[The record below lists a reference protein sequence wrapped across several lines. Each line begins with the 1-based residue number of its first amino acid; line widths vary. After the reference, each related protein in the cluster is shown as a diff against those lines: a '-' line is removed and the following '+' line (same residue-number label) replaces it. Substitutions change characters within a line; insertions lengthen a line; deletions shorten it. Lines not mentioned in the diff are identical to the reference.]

1 MEWRPSRWG
10 QRVTRSPD
18 WQLRLDG
25 EQVALLID
33 GRQYRQHVANEHSV
47 RVVRGVL
54 WSRVELTTERGEA
67 LSVDGLPNSRGSR
80 LAAAVQHVLF
90 ARSGGGARHC
100 LSTFWRRS
108 VRGWPRQ
115 MRLPTE
121 APPAAAGSRTNSSRR
136 CWPTA
141 PPCPSRQPSWSSCS
155 STRSCTTICT
165 RPATAWRWTH
175 CTTGS
180 WIGPPCGRTPM
191 RQWRPANW
199 VWPSPSGPGR
209 EQAADRGAGSRRHL
223 LRQPRAGR
231 GRGRLREDLHDGRQ
245 GRVCH

>member
-67 LSVDGLPNSRGSR
+67 LSVDGPNSQGSR
-80 LAAAVQHVLF
+80 LAAAVQHVLSR
-90 ARSGGGARHC
+90 APGGGARHC
-100 LSTFWRRS
+100 LSAFWRRS
-108 VRGWPRQ
+108 SGWPRQ

-121 APPAAAGSRTNSSRR
+121 PPPVAAGSRTNSSRR

-141 PPCPSRQPSWSSCS
+141 ALPLPPAKLEQLFLDGAAR
-155 STRSCTTICT
+155 
-165 RPATAWRWTH
+165 RPARAR
-175 CTTGS
+175 
-180 WIGPPCGRTPM
+180 PP
-191 RQWRPANW
+191 
-199 VWPSPSGPGR
+199 
-209 EQAADRGAGSRRHL
+209 H
-223 LRQPRAGR
+223 RAGR
-231 GRGRLREDLHDGRQ
+231 TARLAAGLVRRVGGRQ
-245 GRVCH
+245 